1 MRASLSQPEWA
12 QRGLRYLEVSLESAF
27 GVDTCAPF
35 LAAKNGQRD
44 FFFFSL
50 VSSLKLIAEMDG
62 MVPSALLTTRLS
74 RYEQRVSA
82 SAALPQPI
90 SVPFAYYVWVTADA
104 QQQPELDTLLA
115 APTLMQMSAT
125 E

>member
-1 MRASLSQPEWA
+1 M
-12 QRGLRYLEVSLESAF
+12 GK
-27 GVDTCAPF
+27 GI
-35 LAAKNGQRD
+35 
-44 FFFFSL
+44 FFFSL

-62 MVPSALLTTRLS
+62 MVPSALLTTHLS

-90 SVPFAYYVWVTADA
+90 SVPFAYCVWVTADA